1 MSDCCKD
8 NMTST
13 TVFGDDYEYRI
24 DFCAE
29 CGDTSGEIEL
39 QAKFEELQKERVD
52 MKAFITR
59 WSHCLPADVCLHL
72 AMTRMTSMEVIFDIN
87 KLKAKVKAEGGSK

>member
-29 CGDTSGEIEL
+29 CGDTSGEIDL
-39 QAKFEELQKERVD
+39 QAKVERLEGVIKNILD
-52 MKAFITR
+52 DV
-59 WSHCLPADVCLHL
+59 HCGE
-72 AMTRMTSMEVIFDIN
+72 RREDI
-87 KLKAKVKAEGGSK
+87 LETYEQAKDEGGSDD